1 MAAPVLYGVHVH
13 WLLFSVV
20 QGPPT
25 THLIGPKYVGHPSP
39 CAMQSDDVRHTVVNL
54 ETSMALQLI

>member
-1 MAAPVLYGVHVH
+1 VH